1 MMWVPME
8 PCTASLLDR
17 QPIMDRRGELAGF
30 RLSWRRP
37 QGTHQAERAAC
48 RADLQGLSNL
58 LQDLG
63 SDHILAGRTGFL
75 EIDSQALPDLT
86 DLRRLD
92 PGRTV
97 VSLSSMQTD
106 DPRMLTRLEALRTQG
121 FGVAV
126 PAPRHDERKASWMRW
141 ATHLRVDMKH
151 LAPGSEHALAACLAR
166 GGLTLIAE
174 SVDSPEL
181 ASRSHAIGCHAFQG
195 AHFGAVESMGQIR
208 LGVCHDTVRR
218 ALVQATTGASLS
230 AIEQT
235 FRSDVGLCW
244 RLLRFIA
251 SANFGRLMPLD
262 SLRHALT
269 LVGMRRLTRWLRLLL
284 SCVDDVSPAA
294 RRLGQSAALRGQVL
308 ELLGAEYFAGHD
320 LDNLFLVGGLSML
333 PALLMQ
339 PMSEAV
345 STLALPDGVADALVA
360 RQGRFGALL
369 NLADALEA
377 GHDDRVEALCSELS
391 LSVGALARARRHT
404 SEPADTPRAWERR
417 QGVSA

>member
-1 MMWVPME
+1 ME
-8 PCTASLLDR
+8 PRTASLLDR

-30 RLSWRRP
+30 RLFWRHP
-37 QGTHQAERAAC
+37 QGAHRVQPSAGMT
-48 RADLQGLSNL
+48 DLQGLSDL

-63 SDHILAGRTGFL
+63 SDHLFAGRTGFL
-75 EIDSQALPDLT
+75 EMDAPTLPDLT
-86 DLRRLD
+86 GLCRLD
-92 PGRTV
+92 PARTV
-97 VSLSSMQTD
+97 VSLNGMRAD
-106 DPRMLTRLEALRTQG
+106 DPQMLTRLQALRTQG

-126 PAPRHDERKASWMRW
+126 PAPRHDERPACWMQW

-151 LAPGSEHALAACLAR
+151 VAPGSEHALAARLAR

-181 ASRSHAIGCHAFQG
+181 ASRGHALGCHAFQG

-230 AIEQT
+230 VIEQT
-235 FRSDVGLCW
+235 FRSDIGLCW

-269 LVGMRRLTRWLRLLL
+269 LVGVRRLTRWLRLLL

-294 RRLGQSAALRGQVL
+294 RRLGQSAALRGQLL

-339 PMSEAV
+339 PMSVAV

-377 GHDDRVEALCSELS
+377 GHNDQVEALCSELS

-404 SEPADTPRAWERR
+404 SEPADTSRAWERT
-417 QGVSA
+417 QGVTA

>member
-1 MMWVPME
+1 ME
-8 PCTASLLDR
+8 PRTASLLDR

-37 QGTHQAERAAC
+37 QGTQRTEQAAGGT
-48 RADLQGLSNL
+48 DLQGLSDL

-63 SDHILAGRTGFL
+63 PDHVLAGRTGFL
-75 EIDSQALPDLT
+75 EIDSQTLNDLP

-92 PGRTV
+92 PARTV
-97 VSLSSMQTD
+97 VSLNRLHAVA
-106 DPRMLTRLEALRTQG
+106 PHMLSRLSALRTQG

-126 PAPRHDERKASWMRW
+126 PAPRHGEDPAPWMPW

-151 LAPGSEHALAACLAR
+151 VAPGSEPALAACLAR

-181 ASRSHAIGCHAFQG
+181 ASRSHALGCHAFQG

-218 ALVQATTGASLS
+218 ALVQATTGAPLS
-230 AIEQT
+230 AIEHT
-235 FRSDVGLCW
+235 FRTDIGLCW

-262 SLRHALT
+262 SLRHALM

-284 SCVDDVSPAA
+284 NCVDDVSPAA
-294 RRLGQSAALRGQVL
+294 RRLGQSAALRGQLL
-308 ELLGAEYFAGHD
+308 ELLGAEYFAGPD
-320 LDNLFLVGGLSML
+320 RDNLFLVGGLSML

-377 GHDDRVEALCSELS
+377 GQDERVEALCSELS

-404 SEPADTPRAWERR
+404 GEPVEAHRAWERT